1 MKFGRIVW
9 LLVILLAAC
18 APGGAEPE
26 LAETAVPSPEP
37 NPDAAAYAED
47 LGLSLE
53 EANERLDLQDSIG
66 ELQADLLANEADSFA
81 GLWLEHEPVYK
92 VVVAFVGDVGEA
104 VIRPYLQKYPAL
116 TNVIEIRTATYTWVE
131 LEAAQQ
137 EAFNIVAQ
145 LDPMSVAGGVDVM
158 QNQVFLTVG
167 NPELFLQAVADAG
180 YELPPMVSVE
190 AIDPDNI
197 PASNAGGLDE
207 YTGADGQ
214 TIIFPRQAPAVAGM
228 DALLEGTLILDENGC
243 LRVQHESMSPA
254 EAPVII
260 WHYDFSLAINGE
272 EIVVLNGDGE
282 PVGRVGEWT
291 RMGGGESPTII
302 EPEMPQACPGPYW
315 ILGSMETLAEQA
327 VPDIYTQ
334 PVLNNAGNTLR
345 GIYYYQSKA
354 AAHEGS
360 ISGALTVNDDGCLQ
374 VDGYTIFWPPDIWPD
389 EDADPLQIVY
399 RKDGVEAVMFTVGE
413 EIALPGSEKTAV
425 DYRFFENKVS
435 CPGPFWGVAALSP
448 SE

>member
-26 LAETAVPSPEP
+26 LAETAVPAEEP

-47 LGLSLE
+47 LGVSLE
-53 EANERLDLQDSIG
+53 EANERLGLQDSIG

-81 GLWLEHEPVYK
+81 GLWLEHEPVYQ
-92 VVVAFVGDVGEA
+92 VVVAFVGDVGEE

-116 TNVIEIRTATYTWVE
+116 TSVIEIRTATYTWAE

-145 LDPMSVAGGVDVM
+145 LEPMSVAGGVDVM

-291 RMGGGESPTII
+291 RMGGGESGTVV
-302 EPEMPQACPGPYW
+302 EPEMPEACPGPYW
-315 ILGSMETLAEQA
+315 ILGSTETLAEQA

-334 PVLNNAGNTLR
+334 PAGSA
-345 GIYYYQSKA
+345 IFYFQSKWA
-354 AAHEGS
+354 ADEDS
-360 ISGALTVNDDGCLQ
+360 VSGVLAVDDGCFR
-374 VDGYTIFWPPDIWPD
+374 VDGYTIFWPPNVWPN
-389 EDADPLQIVY
+389 EDAEPLQIMF
-399 RKDGVEAVMFTVGE
+399 RANGVEALLFTVGE
-413 EIALPGSEKTAV
+413 EITLPGSEKTAV